1 MASHTS
7 QSRQTLRAKHPITY
21 ANESL
26 DVERMLRASY
36 PERNFDRNQLLD
48 SSIGLSPLCS
58 ADTMDLHVTTA
69 TDFHHS
75 FLGLRLRQ
83 A

>member
-1 MASHTS
+1 
-7 QSRQTLRAKHPITY
+7 
-21 ANESL
+21 
-26 DVERMLRASY
+26 MLRASY

-69 TDFHHS
+69 TVFHHS